1 MWARAGRERPRGA
14 YPPTPLPSQAPQRPN
29 APAIRA
35 RGMKTIMPRCCVGR
49 KRNWPRVRAAAG
61 DCEGAVPAPT
71 RGPRHGPRCR
81 MQGRW
86 RSTEAGLAASSSCGT
101 GSWRT
106 RTSSSSKRWSGCARC
121 TSSSGGRPS
130 SPFSCAARTG
140 TGPRSWLPPGRRSG
154 RCAHPLPQTACNT
167 VRDEIAQQLEEEAR
181 RCSERSGPVS
191 RSSARVTRRLRS
203 KARAEAEEEAERL
216 GRRTDTG
223 ACSSGRGGGLGQCG
237 AATRP
242 CFSLTAAPR
251 SLWRTAV
258 AGRLMSDILTEEE
271 VAEDLQAIHGDWVA
285 RSSTYC
291 DSRACTPSQCTLWN
305 ALTLLSPPP
314 WAQGTAATFSRKT
327 AGSKSGSWA
336 SWSAPL

>member
-1 MWARAGRERPRGA
+1 M
-14 YPPTPLPSQAPQRPN
+14 
-29 APAIRA
+29 
-35 RGMKTIMPRCCVGR
+35 
-49 KRNWPRVRAAAG
+49 
-61 DCEGAVPAPT
+61 
-71 RGPRHGPRCR
+71 
-81 MQGRW
+81 
-86 RSTEAGLAASSSCGT
+86 
-101 GSWRT
+101 
-106 RTSSSSKRWSGCARC
+106 
-121 TSSSGGRPS
+121 
-130 SPFSCAARTG
+130 
-140 TGPRSWLPPGRRSG
+140 
-154 RCAHPLPQTACNT
+154 
-167 VRDEIAQQLEEEAR
+167 RDEIAQQLEEEAR

-314 WAQGTAATFSRKT
+314 LGAGDRGDVFAENGRLQIGELGFVVGSPVIVTSELTNEVFAGVLDKITPHEVRCSHGAARPRPRSPPPPPPVRASLPHRASPRSGAQVILRHGDGTRSRIYVAHIKLQRCT
-327 AGSKSGSWA
+327 IRHDMSHM
-336 SWSAPL
+336 APTMHPGRWT